1 MALPQQ
7 FLDELRNRTALSD
20 LIGRRTRLQRRGREH
35 MGLCPFHKERTPSF
49 HVYDDH
55 YHCFG
60 CGAHGDAI
68 GFVIQT
74 EGLSFIEAVERL
86 AADAGLQVPQQTPQ
100 EREHAKREATLH
112 QVMDAA
118 CRWYEEQLHGAAG
131 RAALAYLRERGLDDD
146 TIARFRLGFAPDNR
160 AGIKR
165 ALIAKDMPE
174 ALLIDAGLL
183 IKPDDGVTY
192 DRFRARVM
200 FPITDRRGRV
210 IAFGGRVMPGSD
222 APAKYLNS
230 PDTPLFDKGRTLFGL
245 ATARAAAADK
255 KRVILVEGYMDAIAM
270 ARAGFTETVAG
281 LGTALTES
289 NIETLWRLAP
299 EPIVCFD
306 GDEAGARAAT
316 RAAERALPHL
326 KPGLSLRFAML
337 PKGEDPDTFVN
348 KHGVQGVAE
357 LLDRA
362 RPLADVVWD
371 IETAD
376 RRLDTPEARAGLEQR
391 LETLALAIAD
401 RKVQLQYRTHFRQR
415 LNRLVWGDGAAGRGN
430 RPKKGLRARETG
442 LGARTGTDIL
452 LHRTEQVLI
461 AASINHPAVVETYGE
476 ELGSVRLSDPKL
488 DKLRQ
493 EILMVYARAPGIDA
507 AALKSHLI
515 EQGWSELLDVILGP
529 EVYVHGGFVRPDAAP
544 EIARTGFVQALA
556 RLNDAVHETQ
566 LDDAVKAY
574 LADPGNQDTWRRV
587 GRLKLDAERPREA
600 LVAEVEEPDAPDPS
614 RGT

>member
-1 MALPQQ
+1 MALPPQ
-7 FLDELRNRTALSD
+7 FLDELRNRIVLSD
-20 LIGRRTRLQRRGREH
+20 LVGRRTRLQRRGREH
-35 MGLCPFHKERTPSF
+35 VGLCPFHKEKTPSF
-49 HVYDDH
+49 TVADDKGF

-68 GFVIQT
+68 GFLVQT

-100 EREHAKREATLH
+100 ERERAKREATLH
-112 QVMDAA
+112 QVMEAA
-118 CRWYEEQLHGAAG
+118 CRWYEEQLHGPAG
-131 RAALAYLRERGLDDD
+131 RAALAYLRDRGLDDE

-160 AGIKR
+160 SGVKR
-165 ALIAKDMPE
+165 ALVIKDMPE
-174 ALLIDAGLL
+174 PLLIEAGLL
-183 IKPDDGVTY
+183 IKPDDGATY

-210 IAFGGRVMPGSD
+210 IAFGGRIMPGSD
-222 APAKYLNS
+222 APAKYMNS

-245 ATARAAAADK
+245 ATARAAAAEK
-255 KRVILVEGYMDAIAM
+255 KRVILVEGYMDAIAL

-299 EPIVCFD
+299 EPIICFD

-316 RAAERALPHL
+316 RAADRALPHL

-337 PKGEDPDTFVN
+337 PKGEDPDTFVSR
-348 KHGVQGVAE
+348 HGVEGVAE

-362 RPLADVVWD
+362 RPLVDIVWD
-371 IETAD
+371 VETAD

-391 LETLALAIAD
+391 LETRALSIAD
-401 RKVQLQYRTHFRQR
+401 RKVQLQYRAHFRQR
-415 LNRLVWGDGAAGRGN
+415 LNALVWGHGRP
-430 RPKKGLRARETG
+430 RKGQKARETG

-452 LHRTEQVLI
+452 LHRREQVLI
-461 AASINHPAVVETYGE
+461 AGAINHPNLAETYCE
-476 ELGSVRLSDPKL
+476 ELGGVVLRDPAL

-493 EILMVYARAPGIDA
+493 EILMVCARAPGIDA
-507 AALKSHLI
+507 STLQGHLK
-515 EQGWSELLDVILGP
+515 EQGYAELLDVILGP
-529 EVYVHGGFVRPDAAP
+529 EVYVHGGFARADAAP

-556 RLNDAVHETQ
+556 RLGEAIHETQ

-574 LADPGNQDTWRRV
+574 LADPGNQDSWRRV
-587 GRLKLDAERPREA
+587 GRLKQDTAQPREA
-600 LVAEVEEPDAPDPS
+600 LVAEVEEPGATDTS